1 MPPGEAGSP
10 YGGQRRP
17 DIRARPAPAL
27 PGLSVVSA
35 PLTALRRASLAE
47 GSFPLP
53 TPGPALHFQQILKP
67 PLCGPFPSSGVLVEP
82 LNLAGSLAGPA
93 QCHLPRQPWGSEQ
106 PLNIPLWPHPL
117 AHVSAKPTLPPPEW
131 LSSPLIGRVAAD
143 CSGVSHRQAW
153 GGGASTKSP
162 VPPGW
167 GHRADPERS
176 CLVPLE
182 NFSGREL
189 FPGLCLWLFVV
200 CMCLCGVCACTV
212 R

>member
-17 DIRARPAPAL
+17 DIRACPAPAL

-35 PLTALRRASLAE
+35 PLTTLRRASLAE

-93 QCHLPRQPWGSEQ
+93 QCHLPRQPWG
-106 PLNIPLWPHPL
+106 LRAAFKHPSV
-117 AHVSAKPTLPPPEW
+117 AAPTGPRLGQAEW

-153 GGGASTKSP
+153 GGGASTNSP
-162 VPPGW
+162 VPPGL
-167 GHRADPERS
+167 GALSRPRK
-176 CLVPLE
+176 
-182 NFSGREL
+182 EL
-189 FPGLCLWLFVV
+189 PGSS
-200 CMCLCGVCACTV
+200 
-212 R
+212 